1 MGLPTLL
8 CLIQNYINFCLR
20 FIDFKE
26 CVKGFDT
33 ERIGM
38 GILTSFCMTLL
49 LYIGPVY

>member
-8 CLIQNYINFCLR
+8 CLIQNYINLCLR
-20 FIDFKE
+20 FSEFHE

-33 ERIGM
+33 EKIGM
-38 GILTSFCMTLL
+38 GILTSFYMTLL